1 MTGKQMIEMLTL
13 ICEQRVCRR
22 LNIRP
27 PDQLNQTQAALMPP
41 AAEVAVDA
49 AAPVADA
56 AVDVGTTE

>member
-41 AAEVAVDA
+41 AAEAAVD

-56 AVDVGTTE
+56 VVDVGTAE